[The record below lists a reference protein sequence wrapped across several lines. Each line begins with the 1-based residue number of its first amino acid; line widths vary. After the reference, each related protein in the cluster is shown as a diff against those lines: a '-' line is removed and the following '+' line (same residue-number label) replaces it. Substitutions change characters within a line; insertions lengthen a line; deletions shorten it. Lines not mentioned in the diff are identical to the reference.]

1 MEKGGYNKLSH
12 EKIVQLM
19 DRLEVKSDK
28 SGDVEIPDDSDASIY
43 QPLSVR
49 LDRTMG
55 NDKEY
60 IQDKTRR
67 TKKII

>member
-1 MEKGGYNKLSH
+1 
-12 EKIVQLM
+12 M